1 MLASNEPRL
10 IRMSRLTRRE
20 KGRDEESHR
29 VRRTVLGVGL
39 FVLSVPIL
47 ANHSLA
53 AQQRQRPPEGGQPN
67 LQLPAESAGW
77 DRAVTT
83 VLAAFDAV
91 DVVALGEAH
100 GRKVDSDFRIRL
112 IRHPDFPQK
121 ARFIVVEFVSSSYQ
135 HILDRYVQ
143 GEDVPAAE
151 LEQAWR
157 STAFARRQISPVYP
171 ELLAAVRDV
180 NSRLPPAQRLRI
192 LAGEPP
198 MAAPAPAGR
207 AEYTPALVRDEVLK
221 NGGKALLIYGSGHLW
236 HRDGHITRGLET
248 NGSRKVFVVDTLA
261 PVSSGQTG
269 SEFEDLDEAL
279 LSLERTLQS
288 TEWPVLVSLSAGPA
302 AKLPASPFFLGQA
315 GLSLDVT
322 LGDIADAV
330 VYFGREPEAGTLVR

>member
-1 MLASNEPRL
+1 
-10 IRMSRLTRRE
+10 
-20 KGRDEESHR
+20 
-29 VRRTVLGVGL
+29 VLGVGL

-47 ANHSLA
+47 ANLSL
-53 AQQRQRPPEGGQPN
+53 AQQRQRTPEGGHPN
-67 LQLPAESAGW
+67 LQLPTESAGW

-112 IRHPDFPQK
+112 IRHPDFPKK
-121 ARFIVVEFVSSSYQ
+121 ARFIVIEFVSSSYQ

-157 STAFARRQISPVYP
+157 STAFGAIRQISPVYP

-180 NSRLPPAQRLRI
+180 NRRLPPAQRLRV
-192 LAGEPP
+192 LAGEPA
-198 MAAPAPAGR
+198 MDGAAAPPGR
-207 AEYTPALVRDEVLK
+207 AEYTPALVRDQVLK

-236 HRDGHITRGLET
+236 HRDGHVTRALET

-288 TEWPVLVSLSAGPA
+288 DKRPILVPLIAGPA
-302 AKLPASPFFLGQA
+302 AKLPANPFFLGQA
-315 GLSLDVT
+315 GLSPDVT

-330 VYFGREPEAGTLVR
+330 AYFGREPGAGTLVR

>member
-1 MLASNEPRL
+1 L
-10 IRMSRLTRRE
+10 
-20 KGRDEESHR
+20 
-29 VRRTVLGVGL
+29 LGVGL

-47 ANHSLA
+47 ANQSLA
-53 AQQRQRPPEGGQPN
+53 RQRQRTPEGGHPN

-77 DRAVTT
+77 DRAVTA

-112 IRHPDFPQK
+112 IHHPDFPKK

-135 HILDRYVQ
+135 QLLDRYVQ

-157 STAFARRQISPVYP
+157 STAFGARRQISPVYP

-180 NSRLPPAQRLRI
+180 NSRLPPAQRLRV

-198 MAAPAPAGR
+198 TDGAATPAGR
-207 AEYTPALVRDEVLK
+207 AEYTPALVRDQVLK

-236 HRDGHITRGLET
+236 HHEGHITRALEA
-248 NGSRKVFVVDTLA
+248 NGPGKVFVVDTLA
-261 PVSSGQTG
+261 PVFTGQTG

-279 LSLERTLQS
+279 LSVERTLQS
-288 TEWPVLVSLSAGPA
+288 DERPILVSLIAGPA
-302 AKLPASPFFLGQA
+302 AKLPANPFFLGQA
-315 GLSLDVT
+315 GLSPDVT

-330 VYFGREPEAGTLVR
+330 LYFGREPGAGTLVR